1 MTENCRINDCQKR
14 LLVAA
19 LETIIEANKDFR
31 DGMPESWDGDPLQD
45 ACDAAEKLL
54 TDIVKDTEHG

>member
-54 TDIVKDTEHG
+54 TIGGKP